1 MIKFLVDF
9 MDGDTTLVK
18 FIHVYTHDDLNECF
32 TTIYKDMV
40 EAKCERIRMHMDREG
55 RWAPLGMY
63 GQKDIRKLLDEDM
76 CS

>member
-9 MDGDTTLVK
+9 MESDTSLVK

-32 TTIYKDMV
+32 VAIYNDMV
-40 EAKCERIRMHMDREG
+40 EAKCGRIRMHMDRDG
-55 RWAPLGMY
+55 RWAPLGVY

-76 CS
+76 RS

>member
-9 MDGDTTLVK
+9 MESDTSLVK
-18 FIHVYTHDDLNECF
+18 FIHVYKHDDLNECF
-32 TTIYKDMV
+32 VSIYNDMV
-40 EAKCERIRMHMDREG
+40 EAKCERIRMHMDRDG
-55 RWAPLGMY
+55 RWAPLGVY